1 MQAHGER
8 EIIKEKKRKTANLV
22 LALLGVF
29 IFLFI
34 SAMVVTFW
42 VKDAVPD
49 TLIQYTL
56 GAGGLEALLLA
67 GIKISKVIK
76 GEKTKRDNYNHYNEY
91 NHYNNYDYE
100 ESEWIP
106 DEIDNERYY

>member
-1 MQAHGER
+1 MSYQPER
-8 EIIKEKKRKTANLV
+8 IKEKKRKTANLV

-34 SAMVVTFW
+34 AAMVVTFW
-42 VKDAVPD
+42 VKGAVPD

-76 GEKTKRDNYNHYNEY
+76 GEKLKEDNYNTYNTY
-91 NHYNNYDYE
+91 NSFNAYNDYE
-100 ESEWIP
+100 ETELNSN
-106 DEIDNERYY
+106 EIDNERYY